1 MAADALDLL
10 TRIAKET
17 SLRYAM
23 HMIMT
28 GALCCRQ
35 RKGTEVELV
44 DIRRV
49 YGMFSD
55 LRRSTQYLIEYNKQC
70 VGKGVGG
77 CQGGLA
83 LGAPTRI
90 SHVALDSPHTLA
102 HTHDA
107 AGSCLTS
114 CCSRRGRRRRRGAR
128 RLQWKSEC

>member
-28 GALCCRQ
+28 GALCCKQ
-35 RKGTEVELV
+35 RKGTEVELG

-55 LRRSTQYLIEYNKQC
+55 LRRSTQYLIEYNKQFMFDELSAEE
-70 VGKGVGG
+70 GEAKEAEGG
-77 CQGGLA
+77 GGA
-83 LGAPTRI
+83 A
-90 SHVALDSPHTLA
+90 A
-102 HTHDA
+102 A
-107 AGSCLTS
+107 AG
-114 CCSRRGRRRRRGAR
+114 RAR
-128 RLQWKSEC
+128 RCPQWRSEE